1 MKPFLFAFVITCML
15 SLSLHAQNV
24 GIGTL
29 NPTEKLHVDSGAIR
43 IGRSVWNAQSN
54 NWLKYGDEDY
64 VRIGEEGDDSL
75 SIQAR
80 YIRITP
86 PPAYGVFGKVL
97 LSGTL
102 QIKDASGSQGVG
114 KVLTSDAEGNAS
126 WMKPANA
133 NTGFRAQ
140 VGSGTTIPLPP
151 CSGCIGLT
159 TINWPFTIYDD
170 GGTFFGSTYTAPS
183 NGVYHFDANLTFSIS
198 GIANTAGNALGI
210 RLFTSSGT
218 DQRVYN
224 NLHANDNG
232 GPVTAQ
238 ISMDVKLLAGQT
250 VTIEGINFSSTVLTV
265 ANGFFSGHKIY

>member
-1 MKPFLFAFVITCML
+1 MKPFLFASMCLFVV
-15 SLSLHAQNV
+15 SAYAQNV
-24 GIGTL
+24 GIGTSTP
-29 NPTEKLHVDSGAIR
+29 NEKLHVDSGAIR

-97 LSGTL
+97 LNGTL
-102 QIKDASGSQGVG
+102 QIKDAFGSQGVG
-114 KVLTSDAEGNAS
+114 KVLTSDADGNAS

-151 CSGCIGLT
+151 CSGCIGLA
-159 TINWPFTIYDD
+159 TINWPLSVYDD
-170 GGTFFGSTYTAPS
+170 GGALFGSTYTAPS

-198 GIANTAGNALGI
+198 GIANTSGNALGI
-210 RLFTSSGT
+210 RLLTSSGI

-232 GPVTAQ
+232 GIVTAQ
-238 ISMDVKLLAGQT
+238 ISTDVKLLAGQT
-250 VTIEGINFSSTVLTV
+250 VTIEGINFSGTILTV